1 MLKTVH
7 LFKIGVK
14 WYIETDYYIL
24 IIFKIFKVMEQ
35 KKNYM
40 KPEYE
45 EVKMNAKLSLMA
57 GSGCE
62 CDNTDI
68 GL

>member
-1 MLKTVH
+1 
-7 LFKIGVK
+7 
-14 WYIETDYYIL
+14 
-24 IIFKIFKVMEQ
+24 MEQ